1 MTQEELDTLNAHPL
15 RPYSYSQITAMSRGY
30 EVVNPP
36 DWDREATKERR
47 SPGLVETNDSVPNGT
62 YDGLYGWSD
71 PEAHPKQVVYN
82 RSHNGLGADYI
93 NSLLSE
99 RLMKLIESIE
109 PGVHQF
115 IPYDILSRKDR
126 KTRIDVRYYLH
137 IRAFRSPVDLKRAKL
152 RKRWFRN
159 GTDVEKLNSRL
170 IEMGSD
176 NLIKLE
182 ETDFQ
187 YLTYTWEPEEGSDI
201 PLSLDHLEGHHLW
214 QDRFFRQF
222 SYISAELRER
232 MKEEKITGLHYKR
245 WKARSQYFPSSG
257 SFQYRLTAPFKTEV
271 SDD

>member
-1 MTQEELDTLNAHPL
+1 MTQEEVDTLNAHPL
-15 RPYSYSQITAMSRGY
+15 RPYFYSQITAMSRGY

-36 DWDREATKERR
+36 DWDREATEERR
-47 SPGLVETNDSVPNGT
+47 APTLIDTNDSVPDGT
-62 YDGLYGWSD
+62 YEGRYGWSD

-82 RSHNGLGADYI
+82 RSHTGLGADYI
-93 NSLLSE
+93 NSMLSE
-99 RLMKLIESIE
+99 RLMKLIESVE

-170 IEMGSD
+170 IEMGSE

-232 MKEEKITGLHYKR
+232 MKEENITGLHYKR

-257 SFQYRLTAPFKTEV
+257 SFQYRLTAPYKPTEN
-271 SDD
+271 DD